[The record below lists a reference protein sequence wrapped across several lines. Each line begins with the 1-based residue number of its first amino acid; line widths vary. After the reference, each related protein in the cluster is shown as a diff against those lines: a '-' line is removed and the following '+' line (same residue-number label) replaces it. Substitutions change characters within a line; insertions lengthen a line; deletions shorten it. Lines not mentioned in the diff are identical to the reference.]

1 MINNELMELRS
12 DSIVMESLH
21 DIAIDL
27 PVSER
32 NKYAQ
37 IVTEAMVTNPD
48 TQVKIISKI
57 AKQVENLQQIDLEQ
71 CAKSM
76 GDVTK
81 YQYYD
86 ALVQAME
93 IINES
98 EFTSDIPN
106 VIRMNKIH
114 TILLDNRDDFN
125 WGYKKNDFVTIKVY
139 CLMVRLLFIMI
150 DLSLSDYIKKMD
162 INFKFNSK
170 LNKTQQ
176 KVFRVTVDADRMIK
190 IFESGKWRT
199 LISSARQAS
208 ARQTARAIDEMNGTE
223 PPASMASEAFIP
235 KVINV
240 PGGGENGKISTAGV
254 ISAATTKFAN
264 AGKAGKH
271 TIIVIGTV
279 LAIMICYRHVAFI
292 VAKLGGKFANVIRHC
307 ADLIKAYGVANRD
320 QSASAVEK
328 QNKVYNMMVGTAD
341 RIEAFFTKA
350 EVQADAEIREANRKD
365 LNTTEITTID
375 GIDFGV

>member
-21 DIAIDL
+21 DIAMDL

-223 PPASMASEAFIP
+223 PPASMANEAKTINIP
-235 KVINV
+235 
-240 PGGGENGKISTAGV
+240 NGSAEV
-254 ISAATTKFAN
+254 ISAATTKFVN
-264 AGKAGKH
+264 AGKAGKAA
-271 TIIVIGTV
+271 IIVIGTV

-365 LNTTEITTID
+365 LSTTEITTID
-375 GIDFGV
+375 CIDFGV